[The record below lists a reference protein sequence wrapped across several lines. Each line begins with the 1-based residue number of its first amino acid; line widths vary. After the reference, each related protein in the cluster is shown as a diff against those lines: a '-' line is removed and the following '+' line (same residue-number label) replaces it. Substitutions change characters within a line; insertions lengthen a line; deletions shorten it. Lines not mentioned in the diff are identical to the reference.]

1 MARNPVGGC
10 PMYRLRIESDFDAA
24 HKIEGYEGKCAKLH
38 GHTYKV
44 EVIVLTKEIDSIG
57 ISFDLRL
64 LKEKLVKITNRF
76 DHSFLNDMKE
86 LGNPSVENI
95 SKYIYQNMKD
105 NLPNGGTLERV
116 RVWETPKSWCEYF
129 EGSTT

>member
-1 MARNPVGGC
+1 
-10 PMYRLRIESDFDAA
+10 MYRLRIESEFDAA
-24 HKIEGYEGKCAKLH
+24 HKIEGYVGKCAQLH

-44 EVIVLTKEIDSIG
+44 EVFVVTSELDPIG

-64 LKEKLVKITNRF
+64 LKEKLLQITERL
-76 DHSFLNDMKE
+76 DHSFLNDIKE

-95 SKYIYQNMKD
+95 SRYIYQSMKE
-105 NLPNGGTLERV
+105 NLPNGTSLEKA

-129 EGSTT
+129 EG